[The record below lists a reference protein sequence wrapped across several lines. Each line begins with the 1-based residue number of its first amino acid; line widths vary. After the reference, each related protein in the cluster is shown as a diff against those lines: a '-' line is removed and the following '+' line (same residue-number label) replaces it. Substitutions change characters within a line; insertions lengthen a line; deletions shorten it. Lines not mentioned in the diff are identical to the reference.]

1 MERITNEEDEVVCTM
16 CLGTGMV
23 DITGTDPDS
32 HMLEVVGER
41 KCLCMLPDP
50 DDYQEEDR

>member
-1 MERITNEEDEVVCTM
+1 MEKRTSEEEEIGCIM
-16 CLGTGMV
+16 CDFTGMV
-23 DITGTDPDS
+23 DVTGTDPDS

-41 KCLCMLPDP
+41 KCLCQLPDP

>member
-1 MERITNEEDEVVCTM
+1 MEKRTSEEEEIVCSM

-23 DITGTDPDS
+23 DVTGTDPDS